1 MCGHRSVAAPTKRV
15 VKFINF
21 AQNRLV
27 QERFENLVAPKNRFF
42 LRMTS
47 ASQEGL
53 LAVFIDCD
61 CQRGL
66 QV

>member
-27 QERFENLVAPKNRFF
+27 KERFENLVAPKNRFF
-42 LRMTS
+42 LRLDER
-47 ASQEGL
+47 QPGR
-53 LAVFIDCD
+53 VVG
-61 CQRGL
+61 R
-66 QV
+66 VH

>member
-42 LRMTS
+42 LR
-47 ASQEGL
+47 
-53 LAVFIDCD
+53 IDER
-61 CQRGL
+61 QPGRVVGR
-66 QV
+66 VH